1 MIDDYLKNWLKKA
14 ENDFKAAQNEL
25 EITKKRK
32 LTDVICFHCQQA
44 VEKYLKAFL
53 VSKNINFKKTHN
65 LEALLDTCKKIDSE
79 FENLYVGDLSYYA
92 VEVRYPDDFYT
103 PTLKEAEEAFEIAKT
118 IKKFIT
124 AKIKAGS

>member
-65 LEALLDTCKKIDSE
+65 LEALLDTCKKIEPD
-79 FENLYVGDLSYYA
+79 FENLHAGDLSYYA

-103 PTLKEAEEAFEIAKT
+103 PTLKEAEESFQIAKS
-118 IKKFIT
+118 IKKFII
-124 AKIKAGS
+124 AKIKTNS